1 MLQLLGSSPCG
12 RASATLTQG
21 SNGLASTLGGHEV
34 EFLLSSAE
42 RVRVCTRLPVSLAR
56 KGHGLLVAWRLVHG
70 ELPARPIRCL
80 LFLDFLARLCVWAGN
95 GLVSRSH
102 LLLFVSTEGQCLALR
117 NRSATDQWTH
127 WGLNPRPSACEAD
140 VIPLHHVPLAS
151 PSNTRPKHIARCARV
166 CTSQRVSTCAC
177 ACVCACAC
185 ACMRACIRVCVV
197 VRMRVR
203 MCVLMHVRMCVRM
216 CVCMR
221 MHMCACT
228 RARMCVRTCA
238 HVRASR
244 WARARVSVELN

>member
-21 SNGLASTLGGHEV
+21 SNGLASTPGGHEL

-56 KGHGLLVAWRLVHG
+56 KGHGLLVAWRLVQG

-127 WGLNPRPSACEAD
+127 WGLNPRAFRMRSGCDTTTPCPPGVTEQYASEA
-140 VIPLHHVPLAS
+140 PCAL
-151 PSNTRPKHIARCARV
+151 CARV
-166 CTSQRVSTCAC
+166 HLSARE
-177 ACVCACAC
+177 
-185 ACMRACIRVCVV
+185 
-197 VRMRVR
+197 
-203 MCVLMHVRMCVRM
+203 HVRMCVRVRM
-216 CVCMR
+216 CVCLHAR
-221 MHMCACT
+221 MHA
-228 RARMCVRTCA
+228 CVRGRAHARTHVRAHACARVRAHVRVHAHA
-238 HVRASR
+238 HVRAHACTHVR
-244 WARARVSVELN
+244 AHLRARACLQVGTSSSFC